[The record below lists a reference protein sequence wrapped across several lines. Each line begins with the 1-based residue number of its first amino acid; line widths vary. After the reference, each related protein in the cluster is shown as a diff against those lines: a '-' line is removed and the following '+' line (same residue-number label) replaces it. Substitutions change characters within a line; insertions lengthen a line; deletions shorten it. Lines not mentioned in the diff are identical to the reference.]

1 MDARGLRLPRTGRD
15 PSPVRPAVPAARRA
29 PSRPG
34 RLRAIELALAL
45 VAGAA
50 FTIVLGLVLARPIA
64 AAASPTDALD
74 PERKWLV
81 AAVSIEGNHAL
92 PTSELQRAV
101 ETRTRGR
108 LRFWRERPEFDALVV
123 ERDVERIERLYE
135 AEGYYLARVAWR
147 FDVRHTTRAEI
158 LTVVF
163 QIEEGPRAVVDSIEV
178 VPADPTLVPSADSTT
193 KALAG
198 GRPGVPR
205 WALAVGDPFREL
217 DYQRHEIQLR
227 AAWLDRGFASV
238 TTKRSAR
245 IRPDR
250 LGVAVRYEVVPGPP
264 ARFGP
269 ISIEGLDK
277 VASRIVERELTFAT
291 GDPFSFTRIEE
302 SRRRIQALDLF
313 ASIQIDW
320 RTDPAT
326 PGEAPISVVL
336 HEKKAREL
344 RIGAGFSTE
353 ERARAH
359 VRWQNRNFLGG
370 GRRLLVAGRYSNLVR
385 AAELS
390 FSQPH
395 FFDRNNRGLFEFAL
409 FQQDEP
415 NFTRNS
421 IQGVPGFERRF
432 TKTFTATAGL
442 RVDTAVIRDVE
453 DQVRTLIGGVR
464 DEGTVIGPRLAL
476 RWTPVDDV
484 ARPRNGLV
492 ASFEAQYSTRY
503 VGASY
508 DYARFVG
515 EVAVFRP
522 VLDWAVVAGRLK
534 LGAAQAFGSPERLP
548 IFERFYAGGEGSVRG
563 YRRHQLGPTANNGN
577 PLGGRSLIEGSIE
590 ARIPVWRNFGT
601 VAFLDFA
608 QLSLARYDFVP
619 KHVRF
624 AAGPGLSYSTP
635 IGPISLFAGF
645 PINRQSGEPPWQ
657 MHFNIGF
664 FF

>member
-1 MDARGLRLPRTGRD
+1 MGA
-15 PSPVRPAVPAARRA
+15 PSIPGGGPVRSRRSAARR
-29 PSRPG
+29 SLLVG
-34 RLRAIELALAL
+34 LAVAL
-45 VAGAA
+45 LSAAFAAGAS
-50 FTIVLGLVLARPIA
+50 PI
-64 AAASPTDALD
+64 DALD
-74 PERKWLV
+74 PEREWLV
-81 AAVSIEGNHAL
+81 AAVAIEGHHAL
-92 PTSELQRAV
+92 PTSAIRRVV
-101 ETRTRGR
+101 ETETRGR
-108 LRFWRERPEFDALVV
+108 LRFWRKRPVFDQTVV
-123 ERDVERIERLYE
+123 ERDAERIARLYE
-135 AEGYYLARVAWR
+135 TEGYYRTKVAWR
-147 FDVRHTTRAEI
+147 FDVRHTARAEI

-163 QIEEGPRAVVDSIEV
+163 GIDEGPRAMVDSIEI
-178 VPADPTLVPSADSTT
+178 VPPDPTLVPSADSTT
-193 KALAG
+193 KPAAG
-198 GRPGVPR
+198 GKPGVPR
-205 WALAVGDPFREL
+205 FALAVGDPFREV
-217 DYQRHEIQLR
+217 DYQRFESQLR
-227 AAWLDRGFASV
+227 AAYLDRGFASV
-238 TTKRSAR
+238 ETRRSAR

-250 LGVAVRYEVVPGPP
+250 LGVTIRYEIVPGPP

-269 ISIEGLDK
+269 VSIEGLQK
-277 VASRIVERELTFAT
+277 VSSRIVQRELTFAT

-320 RTDPAT
+320 KTDPAS
-326 PGEAPISVVL
+326 PEAAPITIVL

-344 RIGAGFSTE
+344 RIGGGFSTE
-353 ERARAH
+353 ERGRAH

-385 AAELS
+385 SAELS

-421 IQGVPGFERRF
+421 IQGVPAFERRF
-432 TKTFTATAGL
+432 TRTFTATAGV
-442 RVDTAVIRDVE
+442 RVDTAVVRDVE
-453 DQVRTLIGGVR
+453 EEVRTRIGGVR
-464 DEGTVIGPRLAL
+464 DEGTVIGPRIAL

-484 ARPRNGLV
+484 ARPRDGLV
-492 ASFEAQYSTRY
+492 ASFEAQYSTRHF
-503 VGASY
+503 GASY
-508 DYARFVG
+508 DYVRFVG
-515 EVAVFRP
+515 EVAVFQP
-522 VLDWAVVAGRLK
+522 VFDWAVVAGRLK

-577 PLGGRSLIEGSIE
+577 PLGGRSLIEGSLE
-590 ARIPVWRNFGT
+590 ARIPVWRNIGAVGFVDFGQ
-601 VAFLDFA
+601 V
-608 QLSLARYDFVP
+608 SLERYDFVP
-619 KHVRF
+619 DELRF
-624 AAGPGLSYSTP
+624 AAGPGLSYATP